1 MTYNKNMKT
10 HKETL
15 QEWRAR
21 RKKMLEYREKGVTLV
36 DIGRIFGITK
46 QRVYEI
52 IQKEKS
58 KDLTR

>member
-1 MTYNKNMKT
+1 MKT